1 MKRIFLLVLSALAI
15 ATGTSAQRDT
25 TAPELMIYGKLL
37 AVSPSLITIEEYD
50 NDSAISTRD
59 ISIVQQTQIG
69 GCTLDS
75 VQLGVN
81 TLVMLSPTKIYPPQA
96 ELVKF
101 DGCVAHIDVMATII
115 GISNN
120 ALEVTTTSPSALGQ
134 IGTNVT
140 FQVVP
145 ETQYIS
151 CDGALLTKGDFQVGD
166 PVYVRSNGSLDNPRA
181 VAVQEL
187 NDCSHVG
194 VAECLFIS
202 VADSTMYLLVEGT
215 SDTLALTLSADIMR
229 GIGVPGDSALP
240 LYSCDGSIVKL
251 EDLEPGMQ
259 MSVTYLSSPRR
270 GLFLQYA
277 FIKENCPISVNGTIT
292 NKNGNVVTVVSYGQP
307 IDLVVTAE
315 TDLQNC
321 QRNIITAE
329 DLAVGQAVDAYALM
343 ADDGQYK
350 ALRLTVLDDCPFS
363 FTIGGRVLATD
374 QDAVTIEAIDP
385 TTGEYIGIE
394 LNVDQATQILDCS
407 SMPLSANNIEVGNTV
422 IAFYRTSK
430 GAKTADMLIVQ
441 DPCDPKV
448 IGGFIKQVSDGKVT
462 VLIDKGELRSYA
474 VDSSSAFTDCQGQP
488 IAISEANIEQRIEGM
503 VTSSNDGGTIVGATI
518 LVNCLQTALVSGPVQ
533 SSNDSVVT
541 ITTPDGPRDVLRAP
555 FSILAD
561 DSGMLIEW
569 SALFNGRIVCLV
581 IDASTQQLLRGI
593 VDVACNSHAGPDNNP
608 TMVLGQLTRVAN
620 GMLEVATA
628 MGDMKFAITP
638 ATQMMDEQRNTLGAE
653 SMLPGSPIR
662 IMARNH
668 TSERN
673 PIASTVVLL
682 STTNVDEEVATS
694 SELAVYP
701 NPATDVV
708 TFSSAIPFET
718 ITITN
723 MLGAR
728 VAELRGTATFDVSE
742 LPAGSYIVH
751 AQRGTQRI
759 VTTMVKR

>member
-1 MKRIFLLVLSALAI
+1 MKRILLLVLSALVFTIGAL
-15 ATGTSAQRDT
+15 AQRDT
-25 TAPELMIYGKLL
+25 NAPELTIYGKLL
-37 AVSPSLITIEEYD
+37 AVSPSLITIEEYV
-50 NDSAISTRD
+50 NDSAMSTRD
-59 ISIVQQTQIG
+59 VSIVQQTQIG

-75 VQLGVN
+75 VQIGVN
-81 TLVMLSPTKIYPPQA
+81 TIVLLSPVKTNPPQA
-96 ELVKF
+96 EFVKF
-101 DGCVAHIDVMATII
+101 EGCTAFIDINAQIVAITQNTI
-115 GISNN
+115 
-120 ALEVTTTSPSALGQ
+120 EVTTVMDSPFGP
-134 IGTNVT
+134 IGTNIVYDLSADMMI
-140 FQVVP
+140 F
-145 ETQYIS
+145 S
-151 CDGALLTKGDFQVGD
+151 CDGEGLTLGDLIVGD
-166 PVYVRSNGSLDNPRA
+166 QVYVRSNSIVDDPKA
-181 VAVQEL
+181 TIIQVL
-187 NDCSHVG
+187 NDCSQVG
-194 VAECLFIS
+194 IAECSFIS
-202 VADSTMYLLVEGT
+202 VVDSTMYLLVVDT
-215 SDTLALTLSADIMR
+215 NDTLALTLSADIMR
-229 GIGVPGDSALP
+229 GIGVPGDSSLP
-240 LYSCDGSIVKL
+240 LYSCDGSLVKL
-251 EDLEPGMQ
+251 DDLEPGMQ
-259 MSVTYLSSPRR
+259 MSVTYLISPRR

-277 FIKENCPISVNGTIT
+277 FIKENCPIAVNGAIT

-307 IDLVVTAE
+307 IDLVITPE

-321 QRNIITAE
+321 QRSVITTE

-343 ADDGQYK
+343 TDDGQYK

-363 FTIGGRVLATD
+363 FTIGGRVLAVN

-385 TTGEYIGIE
+385 ATGEYIGIE
-394 LNVDQATQILDCS
+394 LQVDRATQVLDCS
-407 SMPLSANNIEVGNTV
+407 AMPLSANDIEVGSTV
-422 IAFYRTSK
+422 VAYYRTSK

-448 IGGFIKQVSDGKVT
+448 IGGFIKQVYDGMVT
-462 VLIDKGELRSYA
+462 ILIDKGELRSYS
-474 VDSSSAFTDCQGQP
+474 VDSSTVFTDCQGQP
-488 IAISEANIEQRIEGM
+488 VTLSAANIEQRIEGM

-518 LVNCLQTALVSGPVQ
+518 FVNCLQTALVSGPVQ

-541 ITTPDGPRDVLRAP
+541 ITTPDGPRDVMRAP

-581 IDASTQQLLRGI
+581 VDASTQQLLRGI

-673 PIASTVVLL
+673 PIAATVVLL
-682 STTNVDEEVATS
+682 STTSINEEVSTS
-694 SELAVYP
+694 SDLAVYP
-701 NPATDVV
+701 NPASDVV
-708 TFSSAIPFET
+708 TFSSTIPFEN

-728 VAELRGTATFDVSE
+728 VAELRGTTTLDVSE